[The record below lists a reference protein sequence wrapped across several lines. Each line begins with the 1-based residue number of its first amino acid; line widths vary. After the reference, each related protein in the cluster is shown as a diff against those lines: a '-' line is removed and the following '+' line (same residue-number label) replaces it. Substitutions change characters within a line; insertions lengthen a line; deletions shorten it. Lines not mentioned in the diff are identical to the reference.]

1 MLLPSEVLWLI
12 LVMCC
17 VQGSQYITVMTN
29 TFTDLSG
36 GFIKLGSVFTNV
48 RRLVSYLAVCVSVF
62 KQLEFWFECGDV
74 IVDVN
79 VSAVQAA
86 GSTNPADWDS
96 YSIVQDNTA
105 TNMAFEFSG
114 AAAFHGG

>member
-1 MLLPSEVLWLI
+1 ML
-12 LVMCC
+12 
-17 VQGSQYITVMTN
+17 
-29 TFTDLSG
+29 
-36 GFIKLGSVFTNV
+36 
-48 RRLVSYLAVCVSVF
+48 
-62 KQLEFWFECGDV
+62 
-74 IVDVN
+74 
-79 VSAVQAA
+79 SAVQAA

>member
-48 RRLVSYLAVCVSVF
+48 RRLVSYLAVCVYPCSDRWSCGLSV
-62 KQLEFWFECGDV
+62 EIECDCGC
-74 IVDVN
+74 
-79 VSAVQAA
+79 
-86 GSTNPADWDS
+86 
-96 YSIVQDNTA
+96 
-105 TNMAFEFSG
+105 EC
-114 AAAFHGG
+114 